1 MQINYVGH
9 ACFELVIDGIRV
21 MIDPFIDGN
30 PACGSKSEDFCPDLI
45 LVTHG
50 HNDHLGDA
58 LKIARRSGATLAAQV
73 DLLKTLDTA
82 GISTVAFN
90 TGGTFD
96 FKGLRVTMTQAIHG
110 NTIETEDG
118 RAYAGICCGY
128 VLRGEKETVYHAGD
142 TGLFGDMESVISRYG
157 IDMALLPIGDFYT
170 MGPEDAVTA
179 AQWLKARW
187 VIPMHY
193 NTFPVIRQDAEAFAR
208 ELEKNS
214 PAKCIVLKPG
224 ESWQN

>member
-1 MQINYVGH
+1 MQINYVAH
-9 ACFELVIDGIRV
+9 ACFELIIDEIRV
-21 MIDPFIDGN
+21 LIDPFIDGN
-30 PACGSKSEDFCPDLI
+30 PASGRKSDDFCPDLI

-50 HNDHLGDA
+50 HSDHLGDA

-73 DLLKTLDTA
+73 DLLKMLDTA

-90 TGGTFD
+90 TGGSFD
-96 FKGLRVTMTQAIHG
+96 FRGLRVTMTQAVHG
-110 NTIETEDG
+110 NTIETEMG
-118 RAYAGICCGY
+118 NVYAGICCGY

-142 TGLFGDMESVISRYG
+142 TGLFGDMGSVISRYG
-157 IDMALLPIGDFYT
+157 IDVALLPIGDFYT

-179 AQWLKARW
+179 AQWLKPRY

-193 NTFPVIRQDAEAFAR
+193 DTFPVIRQDAAAFAD

-214 PAKCIVLKPG
+214 QAKCIVLKPG
-224 ESWQN
+224 ENWQN